1 MVRSRITNRYLKW
14 PSRENYLELKKAKR
28 FSKNLTK
35 KAKKQYFKP
44 VSSKYLAANLG
55 YNQTLDSDFYIL
67 INDKEKI
74 VNNLN

>member
-28 FSKNLTK
+28 LSKNLTK
-35 KAKKQYFKP
+35 KAKKQYLKP

>member
-28 FSKNLTK
+28 LCKDLTK
-35 KAKKQYFKP
+35 KVKKQYFKP

-55 YNQTLDSDFYIL
+55 YS
-67 INDKEKI
+67 
-74 VNNLN
+74 